1 MRGEFL
7 DLSGARIY
15 YYAAGTR
22 GAGNPVVFLHGFATS
37 GHLWNDVVPLMPP
50 GHRLVVL
57 DLLGYGRSD
66 RPGDREL
73 DIRAHAARVLE
84 VLDELRIDSAC
95 LVGHGLGG
103 GIAQSLAVRHADRVS
118 HLCLIDSVAFDG
130 WPNRRLRL
138 ARAVLPLLALL
149 PPRSLVTVLRRA
161 LARGYADS
169 VRVARSIDMYVRPFA
184 DEAGRSALLAHLRA
198 MRNDE
203 TSDLATRLSGITI
216 PTAIV
221 WGRHDRTMPLEAGRQ
236 LQAAI
241 PGASLTILDGAR
253 HYAPE
258 ETPRPIA
265 DVLAELLRR

>member
-22 GAGNPVVFLHGFATS
+22 GVGNPVVFVHGFGTS

-73 DIRAHAARVLE
+73 DIRGHAGRVVEL
-84 VLDELRIDSAC
+84 LDELRINSAC
-95 LVGHGLGG
+95 VVGHGLGG

-118 HLCLIDSVAFDG
+118 HLCLIDSVAFDR

-138 ARAVLPLLALL
+138 ARAALPLIALL
-149 PPRSLVTVLRRA
+149 PARSLAGALRRA
-161 LARGYADS
+161 LARGYADAA
-169 VRVARSIDMYVRPFA
+169 RVVRSIDMYVRPFS
-184 DEAGRSALLAHLRA
+184 DDAGRAALIAHLRA
-198 MRNDE
+198 MQSDE
-203 TSDLATRLSGITI
+203 TADLATRLSGITI

-221 WGRHDRTMPLEAGRQ
+221 WGRHDNVVPLELGRQ

-241 PGASLTILDGAR
+241 PGASLTILDDAR
-253 HYAPE
+253 HFAPE
-258 ETPRPIA
+258 EAPRPIA

>member
-66 RPGDREL
+66 RPGNRTV
-73 DIRAHAARVLE
+73 DIRAHAARVVEL
-84 VLDELRIDSAC
+84 LDELRIDSAC
-95 LVGHGLGG
+95 IVGHGLGG

-118 HLCLIDSVAFDG
+118 HLCLIDSVAFDR
-130 WPNRRLRL
+130 WPGRRLRL
-138 ARAVLPLLALL
+138 ARALL
-149 PPRSLVTVLRRA
+149 PMIGLLPARPVVAALRRS
-161 LARGYADS
+161 LARGYADAG
-169 VRVARSIDMYVRPFA
+169 RVVRSIDIYVRPFA
-184 DEAGRSALLAHLRA
+184 DEAGRGALAAHLRA
-198 MRNDE
+198 MQSDE
-203 TSDLATRLSGITI
+203 TADLATRLSGITV

-221 WGRHDRTMPLEAGRQ
+221 WGRHDNVVPLEVGRQ
-236 LQAAI
+236 LQSAV
-241 PGASLTILDGAR
+241 PGASLTILDDAR
-253 HYAPE
+253 HFAPE
-258 ETPRPIA
+258 EAPRPTA

>member
-1 MRGEFL
+1 VRGEFL

-66 RPGDREL
+66 RPGRRDL
-73 DIRAHAARVLE
+73 DIRAHAARVVEL
-84 VLDELRIDSAC
+84 LDELRIDSAC
-95 LVGHGLGG
+95 IVGHGLGG

-118 HLCLIDSVAFDG
+118 HLCLIDTVAFDR

-138 ARAVLPLLALL
+138 VRAALPLIGLL
-149 PPRSLVTVLRRA
+149 PPGPVVAALRRA
-161 LARGYADS
+161 LARGYADAA
-169 VRVARSIDMYVRPFA
+169 RVVRSIDMYVRAFA
-184 DEAGRSALLAHLRA
+184 DEAGRDALVAHVRA
-198 MRNDE
+198 MHADE
-203 TSDLATRLSGITI
+203 TVDLAARLGGINI

-221 WGRHDRTMPLEAGRQ
+221 WGRHDNVVPLDVGRR
-236 LQAAI
+236 LQAAV
-241 PGASLTILDGAR
+241 PGASLTIVDDAR
-253 HYAPE
+253 HFVPE
-258 ETPRPIA
+258 ESPRPTA